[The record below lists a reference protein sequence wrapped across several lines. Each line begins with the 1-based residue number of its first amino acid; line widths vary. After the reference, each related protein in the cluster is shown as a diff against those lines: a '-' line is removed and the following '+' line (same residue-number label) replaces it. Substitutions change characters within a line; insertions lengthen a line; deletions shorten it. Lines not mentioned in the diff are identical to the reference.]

1 VPVSV
6 LPLPV
11 VPLWVP
17 AAGAQAYIRGK
28 LKMDIAKNPF
38 AIKVL
43 TLLSILCITVSWLN
57 RLGSIIGIEF
67 DLLNKKMVSGSAR
80 PRDHLCLN
88 Y

>member
-17 AAGAQAYIRGK
+17 AVGAQAYIKGK

-43 TLLSILCITVSWLN
+43 TLLSILCIIVSWLN
-57 RLGSIIGIEF
+57 RLGSIVGF
-67 DLLNKKMVSGSAR
+67 KLDLLNKKWSPAA
-80 PRDHLCLN
+80 
-88 Y
+88 